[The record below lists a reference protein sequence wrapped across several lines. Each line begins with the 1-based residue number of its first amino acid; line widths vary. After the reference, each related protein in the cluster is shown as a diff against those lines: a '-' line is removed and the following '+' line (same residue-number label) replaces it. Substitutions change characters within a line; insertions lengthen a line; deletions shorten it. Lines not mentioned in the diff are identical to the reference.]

1 MPPKNPEDRLQIAV
15 ATYLDLLSRTKKF
28 RWFHPAN
35 ERKTKLIQKKNGKFW
50 TPEGTKLKAM
60 GVKPGVP
67 DVMIFKPKWK
77 LIGNDQV
84 RISGLAIELKAVYAN
99 KKKNYPTPQQKEW
112 MQYLE
117 QVGWEV
123 HVAYDFDT
131 VKKIVDEYVGV

>member
-1 MPPKNPEDRLQIAV
+1 MPKNPEDQLQMAA

-60 GVKPGVP
+60 GVKAGVP
-67 DVMIFKPKWK
+67 DVMIFKTKWRPFNRAGENS
-77 LIGNDQV
+77 L
-84 RISGLAIELKAVYAN
+84 GLAIELKAVYAN
-99 KKKNYPTPQQKEW
+99 GKKNYPSKEQKEW
-112 MQYLE
+112 MAYLKE
-117 QVGWEV
+117 IGWEV

-131 VKKIVDEYVGV
+131 LKKIVDEYVGV